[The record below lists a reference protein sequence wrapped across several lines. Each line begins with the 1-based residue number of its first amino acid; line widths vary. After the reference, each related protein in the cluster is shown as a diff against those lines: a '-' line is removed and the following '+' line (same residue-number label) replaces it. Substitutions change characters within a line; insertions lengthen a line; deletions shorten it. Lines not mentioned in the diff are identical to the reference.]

1 MLRDRDVNASWGQ
14 LDPPTYFGFMA
25 EVLDVIDAHTEP
37 GPFRDRLYA
46 RWYRGKMLNRVE
58 KVHANPDLAIR
69 RRLYETMHEVA
80 VARFPESVDALLPF
94 NLQARSR
101 LLRAGDFDALAALA
115 DTETA
120 LRARVRATG
129 VTPGPVAEVRMR
141 AELEGLRF
149 TRDGDRLL
157 WEGAD
162 AAAALAAGSTL
173 QLLLKQRA
181 TQEEYRAPAE
191 VTTELV
197 DGPGGVRA
205 VLTATGRVTAATDA
219 GGAPLPPGMWEV
231 RAMVI
236 VAGFRAQGRVLRARG
251 NEHLLLAVT
260 RDGRVVERAPGWQ
273 RNLRRRMPR
282 RLVGALRELQRR
294 LRRRAGR

>member
-1 MLRDRDVNASWGQ
+1 MLG
-14 LDPPTYFGFMA
+14 
-25 EVLDVIDAHTEP
+25 
-37 GPFRDRLYA
+37 
-46 RWYRGKMLNRVE
+46 RVE

-181 TQEEYRAPAE
+181 TQEE
-191 VTTELV
+191 
-197 DGPGGVRA
+197 
-205 VLTATGRVTAATDA
+205 TGRPPRSRPSWSTGPAAC
-219 GGAPLPPGMWEV
+219 APC
-231 RAMVI
+231 
-236 VAGFRAQGRVLRARG
+236 
-251 NEHLLLAVT
+251 
-260 RDGRVVERAPGWQ
+260 
-273 RNLRRRMPR
+273 
-282 RLVGALRELQRR
+282 
-294 LRRRAGR
+294 